1 MGKLIFVIDDEKD
14 IQNIL
19 KVNLAEAGYDV
30 KTFPSAE
37 EALPAPGDATPDLII
52 LDIMM
57 GGMDGYEFCR
67 RLRSSEE
74 HRAIPIIFLSART
87 EEFDRVLGLELGGDD
102 YVSKPFG
109 IKELLSRVKA
119 VLRRAE
125 PREAPPQEGAGEK
138 LKYKD
143 LELSPEN
150 FQATIEGRDLQLTK
164 SEFLILNLFMKY
176 PGKIFTRDNII
187 NSIRGED
194 VYVIDRTID
203 VHIMNIRKKLGPY
216 KRVIKTLSGIGYGF
230 KE

>member
-14 IQNIL
+14 IRNIL

-30 KTFPSAE
+30 KTSPSAE
-37 EALPAPGDATPDLII
+37 EALPALGDALPDLII

-67 RLRSSEE
+67 RLRSSDEY
-74 HRAIPIIFLSART
+74 RAIPIIFLSART

-125 PREAPPQEGAGEK
+125 PREAPPQEGAREK